1 MAFKIEN
8 IFAYEILDSR
18 GNPTVACIAKVST
31 GLLSKSF
38 FSAKAMVPSGA
49 STGEKEAIE
58 LRDGD
63 SGRFDGKGVKRAV
76 HYVNYVIA
84 TSLIEN
90 NIDPSKQQELDSF
103 LIDLDGTENKGRYG
117 ANAILAVSLAV
128 AKAVAKAKGM
138 PFYQYIASLMGNAY
152 PSRFILPLPMVNV
165 INGGAHADNTID
177 FQEFMFM
184 PVGAASMHE
193 AVRISAECFHALQK
207 SLKEKGLNTNKGD
220 EGGFAPNLG
229 SVEEVLDIMISSI
242 ERAGYRPGLIN
253 GQVAIALDVAA
264 SEFYDEETKLYKFRK
279 AIKARPELEDSLVKT
294 TAQMIDYYEE
304 LIEKY
309 PIVSI
314 EDPLDENDWDGFVL
328 LMERLGRKL
337 QIVGDD
343 LFCTNPKITQEGVD
357 RRVANAVLVKMNQIG
372 TISETLKTI
381 QIAKNAGWACILSH
395 RSGETEDTSIADIA
409 VGTSAGQI
417 KTGSTSRSERIAK
430 YNRLLEIEIEL
441 TTSNSVFYGLNS
453 LFSLDFNEAE
463 LFKSRSCEIESI
475 PEGQPLAPS
484 DSDYPVVKE
493 DMRTDAEI
501 ERETEEQFK
510 QEMDRN
516 TTPVTSGLE
525 DGDSEL
531 VSEPSSEE
539 GFEIETESDNE
550 EIKKEEELVDSKEEQ
565 QPQE

>member
-1 MAFKIEN
+1 
-8 IFAYEILDSR
+8 
-18 GNPTVACIAKVST
+18 
-31 GLLSKSF
+31 
-38 FSAKAMVPSGA
+38 MVPSGA
-49 STGEKEAIE
+49 STGEKEAVE

-63 SGRFDGKGVKRAV
+63 QGRYGGKGVKKAV

-90 NIDPSKQQELDSF
+90 HIDPSRQQDLDSF
-103 LIDLDGTENKGRYG
+103 LIDLDGTENKSRYG
-117 ANAILAVSLAV
+117 ANAILAVSLAI

-138 PFYQYIASLMGNAY
+138 PFYQYISSMMGNAY
-152 PSRFILPLPMVNV
+152 PAKFILPLPMVNV

-193 AVRISAECFHALQK
+193 AVRISAECFHTLQK
-207 SLKEKGLNTNKGD
+207 LLKKRGLNTNKGE
-220 EGGFAPNLG
+220 EGGFAANLN
-229 SVEEVLDIMISSI
+229 SVEEVLDVMVQAI
-242 ERAGYRPGLIN
+242 EEAGYRAGLIN
-253 GQVAIALDVAA
+253 GHVGIGLDVAA
-264 SEFYDEETKLYKFRK
+264 SELYDEDIKRYKFRK
-279 AIKARPELEDSLVKT
+279 LIKVHPELEETYIKS

-314 EDPLDENDWDGFVL
+314 EDPLDENDWDGFIT
-328 LMERLGRKL
+328 MNERLGKKV

-357 RRVANAVLVKMNQIG
+357 RKVANAVLVKMNQIG
-372 TISETLKTI
+372 TVSETLKTI

-441 TTSNSVFYGLNS
+441 TTTNSIFYGLNS
-453 LFSLDFNEAE
+453 LFSLDFTQVE
-463 LFKSRSCEIESI
+463 LFKSRSIDAVEVTED
-475 PEGQPLAPS
+475 QPLSAAEQ
-484 DSDYPVVKE
+484 DYPVVDEFKASDVGFEEEVEQRVREQIQEGTYSENELGKE
-493 DMRTDAEI
+493 GIPEVSDEQ
-501 ERETEEQFK
+501 TEE
-510 QEMDRN
+510 
-516 TTPVTSGLE
+516 
-525 DGDSEL
+525 SEA
-531 VSEPSSEE
+531 VS
-539 GFEIETESDNE
+539 
-550 EIKKEEELVDSKEEQ
+550 EEQ
-565 QPQE
+565 QSQEESGEKSEGSGE

>member
-1 MAFKIEN
+1 MAFRIEN

-18 GNPTVACIAKVST
+18 GNPTVACIAKIST
-31 GLLSKSF
+31 GLLTKTF

-49 STGEKEAIE
+49 STGEKEALE

-63 SGRFDGKGVKRAV
+63 AGRFGGKGVKKAV

-84 TSLIEN
+84 PSLIEN

-117 ANAILAVSLAV
+117 ANAILSVSLSI

-152 PSRFILPLPMVNV
+152 PSKFILPLPMVNV

-184 PVGAASMHE
+184 PVGATSMHE
-193 AVRISAECFHALQK
+193 AVRISAECFHSLQK
-207 SLKEKGLNTNKGD
+207 SLKERGLNTNKGD

-229 SVEEVLDIMISSI
+229 SVEEVLDVMIESI
-242 ERAGYRPGLIN
+242 ERAGYSAGLIN
-253 GQVAIALDVAA
+253 GQVAIAMDVAA
-264 SEFYDEETKLYKFRK
+264 SEFYDEDTNTYRFKK
-279 AIKARPELEDSLVKT
+279 AIRANPELESSLIKT

-314 EDPLDENDWDGFVL
+314 EDPLDENDWDGFVE
-328 LMERLGRKL
+328 LMERLGNKL

-343 LFCTNPKITQEGVD
+343 LFCTNPKVTQDGVD

-372 TISETLKTI
+372 TVSETLRTI

-409 VGTSAGQI
+409 VGTASGQI
-417 KTGSTSRSERIAK
+417 KTGSTSRSERVAK

-441 TTSNSVFYGLNS
+441 STANSVFYGLNS
-453 LFSLDFNEAE
+453 LFSLDFSAVD
-463 LFKSRSCEIESI
+463 LFRSRSIEPDLI
-475 PEGQPLAPS
+475 PEEKALAS
-484 DSDYPVVKE
+484 TEEDYPVLE
-493 DMRTDAEI
+493 NE
-501 ERETEEQFK
+501 FK
-510 QEMDRN
+510 
-516 TTPVTSGLE
+516 
-525 DGDSEL
+525 
-531 VSEPSSEE
+531 EPSLGMAQDVEDQVRK
-539 GFEIETESDNE
+539 EITESAFDPADMDFE
-550 EIKKEEELVDSKEEQ
+550 EIAKQDIRRNLPESDDSDDDNPQDDSDQDPENKE
-565 QPQE
+565 